1 MIKAKTAPEKEKK
14 QAPHR
19 RNTMKNDLFKEQLM
33 EMGFDEEE
41 VVNALESGGGDFEK
55 ALD

>member
-1 MIKAKTAPEKEKK
+1 
-14 QAPHR
+14 
-19 RNTMKNDLFKEQLM
+19 MKNDLFKEQLM